1 MVAIQSLKDIT
12 VPDWMNESISSGIKV
27 LDELINGEGL
37 YYGQVLTLSANRGVG
52 KTTLLLQ
59 MLNGIAKTNPY
70 ISTLYVS
77 REEPSYQLKK
87 TAERIGVNEN
97 IGIIGDEFD
106 LSMEEFIK
114 FLPSHGVVVL
124 DSFSLIHMENSTDGS
139 KMKVLKDAAKEHRCA
154 LIIVLH
160 NTKSGM
166 SKGSSDIEHL
176 ADSVVDIERGDPEVF
191 GNTSTRII
199 EVSKNRF
206 GNCGQVILNLERNG
220 WDFDNPVEA
229 KSINDDNKNENR
241 NSPQA
246 KKPKE
251 LKDILDLVK
260 SKTRIAFSDLSDL
273 IPSDDSAAVGR
284 FERHLKELEKYGKV
298 ISIGRGKEKVWE
310 HVA

>member
-27 LDELINGEGL
+27 LDELVNGEGL
-37 YYGQVLTLSANRGVG
+37 HPGQVVTISASRGVG

-59 MLNGIAKTNPY
+59 MLGGIANTNPH
-70 ISTLYVS
+70 ISVLYVS
-77 REEPSYQLKK
+77 REEPSFQLKK
-87 TAERIGVNEN
+87 TAMRVGVDSN
-97 IGIIGDEFD
+97 INIVGDESE
-106 LSMEEFIK
+106 LSTEEFIK
-114 FLPSHGVVVL
+114 LLPNYGVVVL

-139 KMKVLKDAAKEHRCA
+139 KMKLLKDAAKEHRCA

-160 NTKSGM
+160 NTKSGT

-176 ADSVVDIERGDPEVF
+176 CDSVVDIERGDPEVF

-206 GNCGQVILNLERNG
+206 GNCGQVILNLERDG
-220 WDFDNPVEA
+220 WDFENPVEA
-229 KSINDDNKNENR
+229 KSINDENKNENR
-241 NSPQA
+241 SSSQA

-251 LKDILDLVK
+251 LASIMELIKGKGRVTFGDLN
-260 SKTRIAFSDLSDL
+260 AM

-284 FERHLKELEKYGKV
+284 FSRHLKELEKNGKL
-298 ISIGRGKEKVWE
+298 IAIGRGDSKCWE
-310 HVA
+310 FVS

>member
-37 YYGQVLTLSANRGVG
+37 HPGQVVTISASRGVG

-59 MLNGIAKTNPY
+59 MLGGIANTN
-70 ISTLYVS
+70 SHLSVLYVS
-77 REEPSYQLKK
+77 REEPSFQLKK
-87 TAERIGVNEN
+87 TAQRIGIDSDIN
-97 IGIIGDEFD
+97 IIGDESE

-114 FLPSHGVVVL
+114 FLPSYGVVVL

-139 KMKVLKDAAKEHRCA
+139 KMKLLKDAAKEHRCA

-160 NTKSGM
+160 NTKSGT

-176 ADSVVDIERGDPEVF
+176 CDSVVDIERGDPEVF

-246 KKPKE
+246 KKPFEMSAIMNIVKE
-251 LKDILDLVK
+251 KN
-260 SKTRIAFSDLSDL
+260 RISFSDLHAI
-273 IPSDDSAAVGR
+273 IPTDDSAAVGR
-284 FERHLKELEKYGKV
+284 FTRHMKELEKHGKL
-298 ISIGRGKEKVWE
+298 IKIGKGNQSEWE
-310 HVA
+310 FVS